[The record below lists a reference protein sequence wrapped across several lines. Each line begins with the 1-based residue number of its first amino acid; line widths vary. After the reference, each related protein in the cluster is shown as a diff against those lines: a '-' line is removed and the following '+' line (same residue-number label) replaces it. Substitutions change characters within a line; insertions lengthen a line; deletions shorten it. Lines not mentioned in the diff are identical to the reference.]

1 MDANCVLLSTSYPF
15 VALGE
20 ASFLAPWKV
29 TRAVFLAARLSRQCL
44 LLPLQAWRLQLSMAR
59 GLVRPALAASPGT
72 CPNEAAVTNSRP
84 TTAMAFVPFS
94 VALVLGAV
102 V

>member
-1 MDANCVLLSTSYPF
+1 MDANCVLLPIRCLF
-15 VALGE
+15 VALE
-20 ASFLAPWKV
+20 DTSFLALWKV

-59 GLVRPALAASPGT
+59 GLGRPAWAASPGT
-72 CPNEAAVTNSRP
+72 RPNVAAVMNSRP
-84 TTAMAFVPFS
+84 ATAMAFVPFS